1 MTSGPQDPFTS
12 PQGDPPQAG
21 SPSGYGTPSPAYGA
35 PGDGAPG
42 YGTPPGYGAPAYDS
56 SAGFGPAA
64 GRPELASWGLRLG
77 GYLIDVIILAV
88 VTALI
93 SLVLGQELGSL
104 AQIVLYYG
112 LFGFLTGTTGQTPG
126 RKVVG
131 ISVLREQ
138 DGQLLGAGMGI
149 VRNICHILDALPLLL
164 GFFWPLWDS
173 KNQTFAD
180 KIVKSV
186 VVKV

>member
-1 MTSGPQDPFTS
+1 MTTGPQDPFTS
-12 PQGDPPQAG
+12 PQGEAPPAG
-21 SPSGYGTPSPAYGA
+21 S
-35 PGDGAPG
+35 APG
-42 YGTPPGYGAPAYDS
+42 YGPPPPAYGSPPGYGAPAYES
-56 SAGFGPAA
+56 SAGFGPAS

-77 GYLIDVIILAV
+77 GYLIDVVILGV

-93 SLVLGQELGSL
+93 SVALGQELGSL

-112 LFGFLTGTTGQTPG
+112 LFGYLTGTTGQTPG

-138 DGQLLGAGMGI
+138 DGQHLGAGMGI

>member
-1 MTSGPQDPFTS
+1 MTTGPQDPFSS
-12 PQGDPPQAG
+12 PQGDQPAG
-21 SPSGYGTPSPAYGA
+21 GP
-35 PGDGAPG
+35 APG
-42 YGTPPGYGAPAYDS
+42 YGPPPPGYGTAPGYGAPGYGAPAYDS

-77 GYLIDVIILAV
+77 GYLIDVVILAV
-88 VTALI
+88 VTSLI

-126 RKVVG
+126 RKIVG

>member
-1 MTSGPQDPFTS
+1 MQPMTTGPQDPFTS
-12 PQGDPPQAG
+12 PQGDQPT
-21 SPSGYGTPSPAYGA
+21 SGYGAPPPDYGTPPAYGS
-35 PGDGAPG
+35 APG
-42 YGTPPGYGAPAYDS
+42 YG
-56 SAGFGPAA
+56 SAGGFGSEA

-77 GYLIDVIILAV
+77 GYVIDVIILGV

-93 SLVLGQELGSL
+93 SVLLGQQLASL
-104 AQIVLYYG
+104 VQIVLYYG
-112 LFGFLTGTTGQTPG
+112 LFGYLTGTTGQTPG

-138 DGQLLGAGMGI
+138 DGQFLGAGMGI
-149 VRNICHILDALPLLL
+149 VRNICHIIDALPLLL

-186 VVKV
+186 VVKL